1 MGSSTM
7 IKLID
12 WITSLN
18 IALSLRHWKNNEE
31 TWHYHSQ
38 VIFYFCSYSFPIL
51 SWVFEDNRIF
61 YKWKYVL
68 VKKCR
73 FATKNL
79 TLLPRIAI
87 KLHKPGRLD
96 FAEWYFIQ
104 SFTECQYYNWDIMD
118 SPFASASSTGVAN
131 VLRQTRS
138 QTAKPKLTSKSARN

>member
-1 MGSSTM
+1 MGTSTM

-61 YKWKYVL
+61 DKWKYLL
-68 VKKCR
+68 VKQCR

-118 SPFASASSTGVAN
+118 SSPICLSFIYIIRLN
-131 VLRQTRS
+131 ILFCEY
-138 QTAKPKLTSKSARN
+138 LNIYII